1 MRCPRWGS
9 VAAESARLYEG
20 AELSDVRVSNPNG
33 ESMFEFPHFSS
44 IGFAIAV
51 SRANYVLGARISR
64 RR

>member
-9 VAAESARLYEG
+9 VAAESARLCEG
-20 AELSDVRVSNPNG
+20 VELSDVRVSNPNG

-44 IGFAIAV
+44 IGIAIAL
-51 SRANYVLGARISR
+51 SGEKSVLSARISR